1 MIAPNKWG
9 VAAPKFGCSRTWRGP
24 KRGGYAAGSATN
36 CQLGQMKIQGRTLEE
51 ASNSRVLLDDLITK
65 IIITISRP
73 SPVQRGLPWYLKW
86 ILALPPYLSYVHTYV
101 TIYSLHNLCRS
112 LKNIFVCVI
121 TWNGIPVRYRGD
133 RGCGGLFQSQLIYFG
148 HWLLLDGTLNTQA
161 V

>member
-1 MIAPNKWG
+1 MRISFLATGAKSGSTPPMNDCANNRG

-73 SPVQRGLPWYLKW
+73 SPVQWGLPWYLKW
-86 ILALPPYLSYVHTYV
+86 ILALPPYLSYVHTYL
-101 TIYSLHNLCRS
+101 TIYSLHNLCCS
-112 LKNIFVCVI
+112 LKK
-121 TWNGIPVRYRGD
+121 T
-133 RGCGGLFQSQLIYFG
+133 
-148 HWLLLDGTLNTQA
+148 LLLYNYMEHL
-161 V
+161 